1 MRTTLLILFIATG
14 LISSCHKPKNIQTR
28 VGFYILKP
36 NYQQTNDG
44 SEYDL
49 YIDQQYRGK
58 LQVSLA
64 ETTDSTLLN
73 FQTLDTKKHII
84 EVQINNTKVSS
95 TYLQISDCKTASGSA
110 QQIADGYPNGAILKN
125 LYKESYATYAIMQ

>member
-28 VGFYILKP
+28 VGFYVLKP

-64 ETTDSTLLN
+64 ETTDSTLFN
-73 FQTLDTKKHII
+73 FQTLDTKRHVI

-95 TYLQISDCKTASGSA
+95 TYLQVSECFAATGSA

-125 LYKESYATYAIMQ
+125 KFEESYATFAINQ